1 MYFDQISDPGNLGT
15 LLRSASWFGLKN
27 IALSPRSVDPYN
39 PKVVRAAMGAHFGI
53 NLYINVNLNK
63 FLKTH
68 TIIAASQKGTDI
80 TYFNF
85 PKKSVFVFGN
95 EAHGISTKRMK
106 IIQEFIT
113 IKRFGIGESLNI
125 ASAASIV
132 MHMIKNNK

>member
-1 MYFDQISDPGNLGT
+1 M
-15 LLRSASWFGLKN
+15 
-27 IALSPRSVDPYN
+27 DPYN

-53 NLYINVNLNK
+53 NLYVDVNLNK
-63 FLKTH
+63 FYKSH

-80 TYFNF
+80 TDYNF

-95 EAHGISTKRMK
+95 EAHGISTKSMK
-106 IIQEFIT
+106 IAQEFIT